1 MFKKLTFSKEISL
14 SILCLINI
22 VYFLSILSASYL
34 KFFKAPFREDSLILP
49 NNLNK
54 YRQKWISLI
63 SCLDIAFIASFL
75 SYGLTEIASISVV
88 YFVVLK
94 DTFSVFFE
102 DGVFVFWKLNF
113 ENSWFLGEVKLVFN
127 LIFLSWF
134 CMFDFVSMR
143 IFEWA
148 GLKEYF
154 LSS

>member
-1 MFKKLTFSKEISL
+1 
-14 SILCLINI
+14 
-22 VYFLSILSASYL
+22 VYFLSMLSASYL
-34 KFFKAPFREDSLILP
+34 NFFKAPFKVDSLILP

-63 SCLDIAFIASFL
+63 SCLDIAFITSFL
-75 SYGLTEIASISVV
+75 SYGLVEIAYISVV

-94 DTFSVFFE
+94 DTFYVFFDE
-102 DGVFVFWKLNF
+102 GVFVFWKLNF
-113 ENSWFLGEVKLVFN
+113 ENNWFLGEVKLVFN

-143 IFEWA
+143 IFE
-148 GLKEYF
+148 GTCLNVYF